1 MPIETP
7 TTSVVAAEA
16 LSNRTRGVHGGSSL
30 RRGESRAG
38 WLFISP
44 ALLILL
50 VFFLLPVLAAA
61 WVSVSD
67 WTGKGSPLGASFV
80 GMKNYNTLLLKPGLA
95 QKDLGTSLRN
105 NLYYVMLVVPLQTIL
120 ALLLATTLNR
130 RRLRGRGFF
139 RSAFYF
145 RP

>member
-7 TTSVVAAEA
+7 TTSAVAAEA
-16 LSNRTRGVHGGSSL
+16 LSKRSRGGGRGNPL
-30 RRGESRAG
+30 RHGESRAG
-38 WLFISP
+38 WLFVSP

-50 VFFLLPVLAAA
+50 VFFLLPVLAAL

-67 WTGKGSPLGASFV
+67 WTGKGSPLGANFV

-105 NLYYVMLVVPLQTIL
+105 NLYYVILVVPLQTVL
-120 ALLLATTLNR
+120 AL
-130 RRLRGRGFF
+130 
-139 RSAFYF
+139 
-145 RP
+145 